1 MRIGL
6 TYDLR
11 SEYLA
16 QGYTEE
22 ETAEFDRE
30 ETVDRIDAALRDLGY
45 RTDRIGN
52 VRQLVG
58 RLAAGDRWDLV
69 FNICEG
75 LAGGARE
82 SQVPAVL
89 EAYGI
94 PVTFADASVMALC
107 MNKAWSKLVVLNAG
121 VPTPQHA
128 VVSSIADIRGVRLPM
143 PVFVKPIAE
152 GTGKGT
158 EAASIVHDRQALD
171 AQCRKLL
178 ERFRQP
184 VLVETFLSG
193 REFTVGIVGSGAQ
206 ARVLGTLEIVLRAQA
221 EANVYSY
228 VNKEDCESL
237 VEYRLVTPRRDPLV
251 GRVEQV
257 ALAAW
262 QALGC
267 RDAGRIDLRCND
279 HDRPNFIEANPLAG
293 LHPEHS
299 DLPMIATKVG
309 MPYVELIR
317 SIVVSASQRLVS
329 GGGAAK
335 CA

>member
-30 ETVDRIDAALRDLGY
+30 ETVDRIDAALTDLGY

-52 VRQLVG
+52 VRALVE
-58 RLAAGDRWDLV
+58 RLAGGDRWDLV

-128 VVSSIADIRGVRLPM
+128 VVSNVADIRNVRLPM
-143 PVFVKPIAE
+143 PVFVKPIGE

-158 EAASIVHDRQALD
+158 DAASIVHDRQALD
-171 AQCRKLL
+171 TQCRKLL

-193 REFTVGIVGSGAQ
+193 REFTVGIIGGGAE
-206 ARVLGTLEIVLRAQA
+206 ARVLGTLEIVLRSGA

-228 VNKEDCESL
+228 VNKEDCEKL
-237 VEYRLVTPRRDPLV
+237 VDYRLVSPRRDPLV

-299 DLPMIATKVG
+299 DLPMIATRVG
-309 MPYVELIR
+309 MSYVDLIR
-317 SIVVSASQRLVS
+317 NIVVSASQRIVS
-329 GGGAAK
+329 TNGKTK